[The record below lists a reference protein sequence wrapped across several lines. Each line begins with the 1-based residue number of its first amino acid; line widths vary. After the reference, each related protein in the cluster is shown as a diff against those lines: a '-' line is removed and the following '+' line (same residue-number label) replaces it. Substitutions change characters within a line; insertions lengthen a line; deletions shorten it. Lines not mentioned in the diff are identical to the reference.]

1 MLVSET
7 MAMPKTDIDLNELE
21 ELMRLHPTLNDT
33 AYWFKCSPET
43 IETTI
48 KKNYDGA
55 SFHEF
60 REQRAVKTRTAITRK
75 MIQMAVDGNEKMM
88 IWYSKNRMGWSDKVE
103 QTVVGDPSRPQQ
115 MSIEITEERVKE
127 IVAKIEGDV

>member
-1 MLVSET
+1 
-7 MAMPKTDIDLNELE
+7 MPAHADIDLSELE
-21 ELMRLHPTLNDT
+21 ELMRLHPSLADT
-33 AYWFKCSPET
+33 AYWFKCSMET

-48 KKNYDGA
+48 KKNYDTT
-55 SFHEF
+55 FHVF

-115 MSIEITEERVKE
+115 MSIEITEDRVKE